1 MKTLKYISIF
11 LVALFIF
18 TSCSPDMDIQ
28 QQDEGVEIEVV
39 EETPS
44 EGGTLVLS
52 STRFKTLNPVFNR
65 NENLFQIHHLI
76 YESLVTFNE
85 DMTVKPLLAE
95 KWSFNNGEKSVDFT
109 LKDGVYWHDGEKLTS
124 DDVVFTFNTI
134 KGNIKG
140 VSSNSLYRQSLEP
153 VINMVKVDE
162 RTVRAT
168 FSKQI
173 GNALEIMTFPIL
185 PEHVYSGNNSKHL
198 DSGEFIAPGTGP
210 YKLMA
215 YENMRNMDLSRN
227 EQYWGKKPYIENVQ
241 VIIVPDDEA
250 QRSLFENGEIDV
262 IYPNIVDWEKYA
274 DEKKTNSFEFVMPNY
289 EFLGVNF
296 RTNILQNISIRRA
309 IAYTIDR
316 ERIATNIYLGHGTIV
331 DFPIMP
337 NSWLYDHSKIRFGLN
352 TTLADQLLEQ
362 AGYTLKENAEF
373 RTNEAG
379 DILRIRLI
387 TNADNPLREQTAIF
401 IQEDLKKVGIKLEV
415 EFLEKEEYQKQMY
428 LNTYDLF
435 LGGWE
440 LSYIPDLTFAFHSS
454 KIGGTNFIG
463 YNNEELN
470 TLLAESLENGD
481 STRKKEKFSALEE
494 QLTTEVPYIS
504 LFFRNGAIIVKDKIK
519 GDLKPQSYNIFSNIE
534 DWFINVKEASK

>member
-1 MKTLKYISIF
+1 
-11 LVALFIF
+11 
-18 TSCSPDMDIQ
+18 MDIQ

-198 DSGEFIAPGTGP
+198 DSGE
-210 YKLMA
+210 
-215 YENMRNMDLSRN
+215 
-227 EQYWGKKPYIENVQ
+227 
-241 VIIVPDDEA
+241 
-250 QRSLFENGEIDV
+250 
-262 IYPNIVDWEKYA
+262 
-274 DEKKTNSFEFVMPNY
+274 
-289 EFLGVNF
+289 
-296 RTNILQNISIRRA
+296 
-309 IAYTIDR
+309 DR
-316 ERIATNIYLGHGTIV
+316 KSV
-331 DFPIMP
+331 
-337 NSWLYDHSKIRFGLN
+337 
-352 TTLADQLLEQ
+352 
-362 AGYTLKENAEF
+362 
-373 RTNEAG
+373 
-379 DILRIRLI
+379 
-387 TNADNPLREQTAIF
+387 
-401 IQEDLKKVGIKLEV
+401 V
-415 EFLEKEEYQKQMY
+415 
-428 LNTYDLF
+428 
-435 LGGWE
+435 
-440 LSYIPDLTFAFHSS
+440 
-454 KIGGTNFIG
+454 
-463 YNNEELN
+463 
-470 TLLAESLENGD
+470 
-481 STRKKEKFSALEE
+481 
-494 QLTTEVPYIS
+494 
-504 LFFRNGAIIVKDKIK
+504 
-519 GDLKPQSYNIFSNIE
+519 
-534 DWFINVKEASK
+534 